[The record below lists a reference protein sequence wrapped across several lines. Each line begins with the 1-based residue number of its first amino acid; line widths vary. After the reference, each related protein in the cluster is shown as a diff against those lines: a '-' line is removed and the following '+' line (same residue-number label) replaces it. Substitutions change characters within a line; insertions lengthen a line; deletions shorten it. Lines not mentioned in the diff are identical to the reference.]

1 MKLLRQIG
9 AEVLAACFII
19 DLPELGG
26 ADKLRKLG
34 VPVRTLVAFEG
45 H

>member
-9 AEVLAACFII
+9 AEVVAVCFIV

-26 ADKLRKLG
+26 AEKIRKLG
-34 VPVRTLVAFEG
+34 VPVRTLVSYEG